1 MHENDAN
8 TAVSAWGRVARMDE
22 TTKAPLL
29 TPATVGLLLLPPLL
43 WAGNAVLGRMV
54 ADIVPPITLNFFRWV
69 LASLLLMP
77 WAWRVLLPS
86 SPMWSHWRRYTV
98 LGLLGVGCY
107 NSFQYLALQTSTPI
121 NVTLVGSSVPVF
133 ILAIGAVW
141 FKQRITRRQV
151 LGAILSIAGVM
162 CVLGRGDW
170 QTLMQLQPVIG
181 DVYILIAVLCWATYS
196 WLLSLPNDPPEIRRD
211 WTHFLMAQM
220 VFGLLWSGLFTALEW
235 HYSVNPQIDWGWPLA
250 SALLYVA
257 LGPALL
263 AYRSWGIGIQRVG
276 PNIAGFFANL
286 TPLFAAIMSTL
297 LLGDAPHFYHAV
309 AFVLIAGGILVSSR

>member
-1 MHENDAN
+1 
-8 TAVSAWGRVARMDE
+8 
-22 TTKAPLL
+22 
-29 TPATVGLLLLPPLL
+29 
-43 WAGNAVLGRMV
+43 
-54 ADIVPPITLNFFRWV
+54 
-69 LASLLLMP
+69 
-77 WAWRVLLPS
+77 
-86 SPMWSHWRRYTV
+86 
-98 LGLLGVGCY
+98 
-107 NSFQYLALQTSTPI
+107 
-121 NVTLVGSSVPVF
+121 
-133 ILAIGAVW
+133 
-141 FKQRITRRQV
+141 
-151 LGAILSIAGVM
+151 M

-181 DVYILIAVLCWATYS
+181 DVYVLIAVLCWATYS
-196 WLLSLPNDPPEIRRD
+196 WLLSLPNDPPEIRQD

-220 VFGLLWSGLFTALEW
+220 VFGLLWCGLFTALEW
-235 HYSVNPQIDWGWPLA
+235 HYSANPQIDWGWPLA